1 MSSKQQ
7 ETWVF
12 CKTSPIYFF
21 SLIINFV
28 PLLIKVKLLIQEQNE
43 CANAKLLSMYLWICV
58 CVYVWQ
64 RACEI
69 PQYCYNRKFKNVFTY
84 ILDIRVKLR
93 SLKSTFL
100 SALGFC
106 TSITKRAELMHT
118 VNMMHTVSM
127 TYVLSHS
134 HCCEFWLAV

>member
-1 MSSKQQ
+1 MCDKG
-7 ETWVF
+7 
-12 CKTSPIYFF
+12 
-21 SLIINFV
+21 L
-28 PLLIKVKLLIQEQNE
+28 VKFPSIVITGN
-43 CANAKLLSMYLWICV
+43 S
-58 CVYVWQ
+58 
-64 RACEI
+64 
-69 PQYCYNRKFKNVFTY
+69 KNVFTY
-84 ILDIRVKLR
+84 ILDIKVKLR

-134 HCCEFWLAV
+134 HCCEF